1 MLLSIEQLEK
11 FKIKIEGFENVK
23 CQTGVEKS
31 YITVP
36 GEITF
41 RNGAYTLNVV
51 LYHDKTLVHSFA
63 EFEFSKLGEEVTEVH
78 TVNELYR
85 TLREYS
91 KYFMAGGEQTR
102 AMLWIKQSFGEGE

>member
-1 MLLSIEQLEK
+1 MLLSIDQLEK
-11 FKIKIEGFENVK
+11 FKNKIKGFETVT
-23 CQTGVEKS
+23 CATGVENL
-31 YITVP
+31 YITLP
-36 GEITF
+36 GEIIF
-41 RNGAYTLNVV
+41 RNGAYTLSVT

-85 TLREYS
+85 TLRKYA

-102 AMLWIKQSFGEGE
+102 AMLWLKQFFGDEK